1 MQHARVFIA
10 ADKYMAKDLAD
21 YAIGRFKSFVEKEG
35 RDCNRALFKYAV
47 EQLYLHDNLFGF
59 DQQCVDENRR
69 FREQSAEED
78 DEMEDSDSDEDED
91 EASNNGHSPSDA
103 ILIDEQDYFDPKAVD
118 ELVDERP
125 SIHPLDRLRAIV
137 VKATVEILA
146 REKADF
152 NHLHLAMLFKHVP
165 EYAAEFALAGMRS
178 GQVIAENRADRGTL
192 TILYSGEPC

>member
-1 MQHARVFIA
+1 VDWDKKLFMQHARVFIA
-10 ADKYMAKDLAD
+10 ADKYMANDLAD
-21 YAIGRFKSFVEKEG
+21 FAIARFRRLVEEEG
-35 RDCNRALFKYAV
+35 NNCNRTLFKYAV

-59 DQQCVDENRR
+59 DQQCAEENRR

-91 EASNNGHSPSDA
+91 EASNNGDSPSDA
-103 ILIDEQDYFDPKAVD
+103 IFIDDQDDFDPKAID
-118 ELVDERP
+118 ELVDRP

-137 VKATVEILA
+137 VHAAVEILA

-165 EYAAEFALAGMRS
+165 EYAAEFALAGMRC
-178 GQVIAENRADRGTL
+178 GQVIAETW
-192 TILYSGEPC
+192 S

>member
-1 MQHARVFIA
+1 VDWDKKLFMQHARVFIA
-10 ADKYMAKDLAD
+10 ADKYMANDLAD
-21 YAIGRFKSFVEKEG
+21 FAIARFRRLVEEEG
-35 RDCNRALFKYAV
+35 NNCKRALFKYAV

-59 DQQCVDENRR
+59 DQQCAEENRR

-91 EASNNGHSPSDA
+91 EASNNGDSPSDA
-103 ILIDEQDYFDPKAVD
+103 IFIDDQDDFDPKAID

-125 SIHPLDRLRAIV
+125 SIHPLDGLRAIV
-137 VKATVEILA
+137 VHAAVEILA

-178 GQVIAENRADRGTL
+178 GQVIAETW
-192 TILYSGEPC
+192 S